1 MMGLDLNYQFNS
13 NLMVGA
19 TIMHMSEMPLTTK
32 TTMGDEAIK
41 NTLWGVNMAYKG
53 ESQWLTNMFDKLPL
67 LNLSKPSQISFNA
80 EFAHL
85 IAGHY
90 ENKNTGGYSYLDDF
104 ESTQSNFDL
113 SDPYPWQLSSVPY
126 DDGTPQLFPEAGLT
140 NNIDYGKSRAL
151 LAWYTIDGLFTR
163 KILLCVRNILRQKI
177 CPTIMSVLSRRE
189 SCSRNGSKA

>member
-1 MMGLDLNYQFNS
+1 
-13 NLMVGA
+13 
-19 TIMHMSEMPLTTK
+19 
-32 TTMGDEAIK
+32 
-41 NTLWGVNMAYKG
+41 
-53 ESQWLTNMFDKLPL
+53 MFDKLPL

-140 NNIDYGKSRAL
+140 NNIDYDKR
-151 LAWYTIDGLFTR
+151 FVQP
-163 KILLCVRNILRQKI
+163 LCPCYRDERVVPATAAKH
-177 CPTIMSVLSRRE
+177 E
-189 SCSRNGSKA
+189 

>member
-1 MMGLDLNYQFNS
+1 MMGLDLNYQFNP

-53 ESQWLTNMFDKLPL
+53 ESQWLSNMFDKLPL

-80 EFAHL
+80 ALAPL

-90 ENKNTGGYSYLDDF
+90 ENKNTGG
-104 ESTQSNFDL
+104 
-113 SDPYPWQLSSVPY
+113 
-126 DDGTPQLFPEAGLT
+126 
-140 NNIDYGKSRAL
+140 
-151 LAWYTIDGLFTR
+151 
-163 KILLCVRNILRQKI
+163 
-177 CPTIMSVLSRRE
+177 
-189 SCSRNGSKA
+189 

>member
-1 MMGLDLNYQFNS
+1 MMGLDLNYQFNP

-67 LNLSKPSQISFNA
+67 LEPKQTSQISFNA

-85 IAGHY
+85 MSGHY
-90 ENKNTGGYSYLDDF
+90 ENKNTGIFVSG
-104 ESTQSNFDL
+104 
-113 SDPYPWQLSSVPY
+113 
-126 DDGTPQLFPEAGLT
+126 
-140 NNIDYGKSRAL
+140 
-151 LAWYTIDGLFTR
+151 
-163 KILLCVRNILRQKI
+163 
-177 CPTIMSVLSRRE
+177 
-189 SCSRNGSKA
+189 